1 MATLLIV
8 DSLNCQFSA
17 MEQVKLV
24 VVDVRDAAAA
34 AAVVVVV
41 VFGVFE
47 CVQDHG
53 RISILCDI
61 FGVLLLTKL

>member
-1 MATLLIV
+1 MCLVDVIEVVLMYPLEMATLLIV

-24 VVDVRDAAAA
+24 LVDVRDVAA

-41 VFGVFE
+41 VFGVYLNV
-47 CVQDHG
+47 CS
-53 RISILCDI
+53 RPW
-61 FGVLLLTKL
+61 